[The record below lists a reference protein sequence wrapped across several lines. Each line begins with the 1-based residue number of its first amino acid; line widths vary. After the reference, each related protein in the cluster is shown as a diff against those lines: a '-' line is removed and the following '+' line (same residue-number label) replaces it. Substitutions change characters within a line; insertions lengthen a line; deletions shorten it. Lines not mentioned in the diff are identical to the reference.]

1 MGAFHVEHSDADR
14 APSASELA
22 DRLEA
27 PLRSLGLALSGAQS
41 GLLARYLALLLPWNA
56 RVNLTGARTAHA
68 ILERHLADGFVLA
81 AHLPERCRT
90 LLDVGAGAGFA
101 SVACAVLRPELR
113 CTLLEPNGKKHTF
126 LRAVARELPLP
137 GVRAL
142 RERLEEHVG
151 SAGFERYDA
160 AVSVATWEPAEWLR
174 RAEAV
179 VAPGGV
185 TFAFATKA
193 NAAGILDAQ
202 RVVYRVGSREGILLA
217 RGS

>member
-1 MGAFHVEHSDADR
+1 VEHPDAGR
-14 APSASELA
+14 TPSASQLA
-22 DRLEA
+22 ERLEA
-27 PLRSLGLALSGAQS
+27 PLRELGLALSGAQS
-41 GLLARYLALLLPWNA
+41 ELLARYLALLLPWNA
-56 RVNLTGARTAHA
+56 RVNLTGARTADA
-68 ILERHLADGFVLA
+68 IVGRHLADGFALA
-81 AHLPERCRT
+81 AHLPERCGT

-137 GVRAL
+137 GVKAL
-142 RERLEEHVG
+142 KERLEEHLK
-151 SAGFERYDA
+151 SPGFAPYDA

-185 TFAFATKA
+185 AFAFATEA
-193 NAAGILDAQ
+193 NAGTITGAQ
-202 RVVYRVGSREGILLA
+202 RIAYRAGERDGILL
-217 RGS
+217 RKPC